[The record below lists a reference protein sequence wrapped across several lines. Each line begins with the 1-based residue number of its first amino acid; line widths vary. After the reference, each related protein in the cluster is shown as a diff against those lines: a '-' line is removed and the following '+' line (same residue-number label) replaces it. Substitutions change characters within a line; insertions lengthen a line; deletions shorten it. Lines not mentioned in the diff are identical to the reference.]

1 MHCIKVLRLTFVV
14 SNKHGKCLM
23 TIFDGKIQSQTLLA
37 YFYMHFIDLLRKLQ
51 KKWNRMIIDCIFWWR
66 SKKIQKEC
74 LLYIDDPTF
83 LLIFRYV
90 AYSLNVIVYL
100 CIMELDRSK
109 LLRIFYT
116 TINKYSW
123 SKLIWYGKMRT
134 FTQIINSSTFSLNI
148 SRLSKK

>member
-1 MHCIKVLRLTFVV
+1 MGKFKVKPSLRIFTCILLIYCV
-14 SNKHGKCLM
+14 S
-23 TIFDGKIQSQTLLA
+23 
-37 YFYMHFIDLLRKLQ
+37 YR

-109 LLRIFYT
+109 LIRIYNDTLLRFNNYP
-116 TINKYSW
+116 W